1 MNRPFYSDYVRHM
14 LRFYTR
20 NLSITQFKSDVD
32 NDNWYSCHEVLDQYS
47 SRDKDILV
55 YVYSSYDTLP
65 DNVYNISI
73 AHNIHQNTI
82 WDMMKEFERKIALR
96 RGLL

>member
-1 MNRPFYSDYVRHM
+1 MTKPFYSDYVRHM

-20 NLSITQFKSDVD
+20 NLSITDFKSDVD
-32 NDNWYSCHEVLDQYS
+32 NNNWYACYEVFEQYS
-47 SRDKDILV
+47 ERDKDILT

-65 DNVYNISI
+65 DNVYKISL
-73 AHNIHQNTI
+73 AHNINQNI
-82 WDMMKEFERKIALR
+82 VWDMLKDVERKIAIR

>member
-1 MNRPFYSDYVRHM
+1 MTRPFYSEYVRHM

-20 NLSITQFKSDVD
+20 NLSCYHFKSNVD
-32 NDNWYSCHEVLDQYS
+32 LTNWNVCHEVLEPYS
-47 SRDKDILV
+47 NRDKDILI
-55 YVYSSYDTLP
+55 YVYSNFDTLP

-73 AHNIHQNTI
+73 AHNIHQNI
-82 WDMMKEFERKIALR
+82 VWDLMKEFELKIAKK